1 MKKLK
6 YLLIATIG
14 IFAITVSCSD
24 EFLLKEP
31 QGSIAGPSL
40 ANAAGVEGKLI
51 AAYRTLSGQGMNG
64 GGTWYYDIHGW
75 IFGGIASDNALKG
88 TDAGDQPEH
97 SFIEQ
102 YDFTNFNVHIQ
113 DKWRSVYWGMS
124 RANDV
129 IDSANSEAVTD
140 LSASR
145 KAEIIAEA
153 QFLRGFHA
161 LEAQKHFRNPAYVD
175 DAAYD
180 LNDVESSKVANGGQ
194 IWDQIRADFTAAAAG
209 LPAVQAEV
217 GRASSWAA
225 KAFLAK
231 THMYSGDAAL
241 IAAAIPVMEDIVNN
255 GPFDLAPDFAENHLV
270 GTNNNS
276 ESIFEIQ
283 YAVSSGD
290 DQNGNKGVGLA
301 HPYISPW
308 GCCGFYQA
316 PQDLINFF
324 QTDAN
329 GLPLLDGSWQAK
341 NITNPTGPI
350 STWDAVDANGIGMPI
365 GDPQVD
371 PRLDHTVGR
380 PNILYKDFHIMQV
393 DYVRDITYAGPYWS
407 KKHVAEKA
415 GFGVGGWG
423 NISANNYRI
432 MRLGFIKL
440 WLAEAYVAAGRLN
453 DARAQIND
461 IRERAGRAGTFVKEA
476 VQGATRGDYTATAND
491 AANYK
496 VGLYNDPWT
505 SASVAQTAVRYES
518 RLETAMEGHRFFD
531 LQRWGVMKTVL
542 DAYIASEGRYRVYL
556 SGKSFTS
563 PKNQYYPIPQQAIDR
578 SFVEGAATLT
588 QDPNYN

>member
-40 ANAAGVEGKLI
+40 ANASGVEGKLI

-129 IDSANSEAVTD
+129 IDSANSEDVTD
-140 LSASR
+140 LSATR
-145 KAEIIAEA
+145 KAQIIAEA

-180 LNDVESSKVANGGQ
+180 LNDVESSKVPNSGP

-217 GRASSWAA
+217 GRATSWAA
-225 KAFLAK
+225 KAFLVK
-231 THMYSGDAAL
+231 THMYSGKADL
-241 IAAAIPVMEDIVNN
+241 ITAAIPVMEDIVNN
-255 GPFDLAPDFAENHLV
+255 GPFDLAPAFAENHLV

-324 QTDAN
+324 QTDAD
-329 GLPLLDGSWQAK
+329 GLPLLGGEWQSQ

-350 STWDAVDANGIGMPI
+350 STWDNVDPNGIGMPI

-380 PNILYKDFHIMQV
+380 PNVLYKDFHIMQV

-440 WLAEAYVAAGRLN
+440 WLAEAYVAEGRIA
-453 DARAQIND
+453 DAMKQIND
-461 IRERAGRAGTFVKEA
+461 IRERAGRAGTFVTGA
-476 VQGATRGDYTATAND
+476 TQGATRGDYTATTDD

-496 VGLYNDPWT
+496 VGLYTAATFT
-505 SASVAQTAVRYES
+505 SANAQTAVRYES

-531 LQRWGVMKTVL
+531 LQRWGVMDLVL
-542 DAYIASEGRYRVYL
+542 EKYLLSEGRYRIYL
-556 SGKSFTS
+556 AGKSFTS

-578 SFVEGAATLT
+578 SYSEGEPTLT
-588 QDPNYN
+588 QDPNY

>member
-102 YDFTNFNVHIQ
+102 YDFTNFNDHIK

-129 IDSANSEAVTD
+129 IDSANSELVTD
-140 LSASR
+140 LTATR
-145 KAEIIAEA
+145 KAQIIAEA

-161 LEAQKHFRNPAYVD
+161 LEAQKHFRNPSYVD

-180 LNDVESSKVANGGQ
+180 LNDVESSKVPNTGP
-194 IWDQIRADFTAAAAG
+194 IWDQIRADFSAAAAG

-217 GRASSWAA
+217 GRATSWAA

-255 GPFDLAPDFAENHLV
+255 GPFDLAPAFAENHLV
-270 GTNNNS
+270 GKNNNS

-290 DQNGNKGVGLA
+290 DNNGNKGIGLA

-329 GLPLLDGSWQAK
+329 GLPLLNGDWQDQ

-350 STWDAVDANGIGMPI
+350 STWDAVDPNGIGMPI
-365 GDPQVD
+365 GDPSVD

-380 PNILYKDFHIMQV
+380 PNVLYKDFHIMQV
-393 DYVRDITYAGPYWS
+393 DYVRDVTYAGPYWS

-423 NISANNYRI
+423 NISANN
-432 MRLGFIKL
+432 
-440 WLAEAYVAAGRLN
+440 
-453 DARAQIND
+453 
-461 IRERAGRAGTFVKEA
+461 
-476 VQGATRGDYTATAND
+476 
-491 AANYK
+491 
-496 VGLYNDPWT
+496 
-505 SASVAQTAVRYES
+505 
-518 RLETAMEGHRFFD
+518 
-531 LQRWGVMKTVL
+531 
-542 DAYIASEGRYRVYL
+542 
-556 SGKSFTS
+556 
-563 PKNQYYPIPQQAIDR
+563 
-578 SFVEGAATLT
+578 
-588 QDPNYN
+588 